1 MTGAKYDIA
10 ALRGI
15 VTRLK
20 EAAEPDREI
29 DCRIAC
35 ELDGRNV
42 RIMNGMILGRSRKPP
57 HDECVVGYIDGKH
70 AYTTVGNNIP
80 TFTSSLDACVDL
92 ADRVLP
98 GCVWN
103 LVTDFGDYAGASVS
117 TDDKTPI
124 YTERRQGATLALAF
138 LLAIFNALLAQN
150 TDQPDG

>member
-1 MTGAKYDIA
+1 MTGAKYDPA
-10 ALRGI
+10 ALRDIIGQ
-15 VTRLK
+15 LEK
-20 EAAEPDREI
+20 ASGPDYEI
-29 DCRIAC
+29 DCLIADATGFDDQG
-35 ELDGRNV
+35 LTRDV
-42 RIMNGMILGRSRKPP
+42 LGEPF
-57 HDECVVGYIDGKH
+57 GKT
-70 AYTTVGNNIP
+70 ALWKTERALPGW
-80 TFTSSLDACVDL
+80 TSSLDACVAL